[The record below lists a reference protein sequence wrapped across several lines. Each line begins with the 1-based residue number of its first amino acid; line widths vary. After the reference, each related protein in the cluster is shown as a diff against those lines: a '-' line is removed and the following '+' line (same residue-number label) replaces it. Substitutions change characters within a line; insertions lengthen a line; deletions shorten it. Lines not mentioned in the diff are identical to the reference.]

1 MIFLLFDIQVVPL
14 KMCWKVWIKASRWH
28 PSKTILP
35 VLFHSDL
42 CGHWRDM
49 FSCRQMS
56 SGLAFTKANTHV
68 QVLMEGYHITFMFC
82 YQYISSFQLLNCVQ
96 LFATPWT
103 TANQASMSI
112 TNSWSLLK
120 CMSIESMMPSNHLI
134 LCHSLLLPRSV
145 FPSIRVFCSE
155 SVLHMRCQSIGVS
168 ASASVFPMNTQ
179 DWSPLGWTGWISLQS
194 KGLSRVFSNTTVQK
208 HQFFGVQLSSRCNSH
223 IHTWLLEK
231 P

>member
-1 MIFLLFDIQVVPL
+1 MIFLLSDIQVFPL

-28 PSKTILP
+28 PSKTVP
-35 VLFHSDL
+35 PFLFHSDL

-56 SGLAFTKANTHV
+56 SGLAFTKANTHA

-96 LFATPWT
+96 LVATPWT
-103 TANQASMSI
+103 AACQASRSI
-112 TNSWSLLK
+112 TNSWSLPKL
-120 CMSIESMMPSNHLI
+120 MSIESVMPCNHLI
-134 LCHSLLLPRSV
+134 LCRSLLLMPSI
-145 FPSIRVFCSE
+145 FPSSGSFQMSQLFT
-155 SVLHMRCQSIGVS
+155 SGDQSMEVS
-168 ASASVFPMNTQ
+168 ASTSVLPMNNQ
-179 DWSPLGWTGWISLQS
+179 DWSPLEWTGWISLQS

-208 HQFFGVQLSSRCNSH
+208 YQFFCAQLSSKSNFH
-223 IHTWLLEK
+223 IRTWPLEK